1 MGDIGKEVQQ
11 PIRDMEVETLA
22 MVVFRCLKHN
32 PKSHPYQSSFY
43 PLGVEDLKKARFPG
57 ENRHQASS
65 DTAKFLEAV
74 TLLERRGLVVRN
86 VPGYGR
92 GGNRDQFVI
101 HLTSFGIESN
111 IDDELLLMIGI
122 PEEIVRATEDKQRA
136 GSLDPVVRQYYLES
150 LRAYQEGLYISS
162 VICLGAASE
171 RSIHWLAESI
181 ESYSEWYQAPMKKG
195 GYWPILTLTDTLADK
210 IRPSDFANDK
220 RLAERLKRQLK
231 GLGDVYRENRN
242 EAGHPQTVDQ
252 SWSREDQKA
261 FLSLFGLY
269 ITTIG
274 KAIRRAS
281 KDK

>member
-32 PKSHPYQSSFY
+32 PESHPYQSSFY
-43 PLGVEDLKKARFPG
+43 PLGVEDLKKVRFPS

-136 GSLDPVVRQYYLES
+136 
-150 LRAYQEGLYISS
+150 
-162 VICLGAASE
+162 ASE
-171 RSIHWLAESI
+171 RAIHWLAESI
-181 ESYSEWYQAPMKKG
+181 ESYSEWYQSPMKKG

-261 FLSLFGLY
+261 FLSLFGY
-269 ITTIG
+269 ILP
-274 KAIRRAS
+274 R
-281 KDK
+281 